1 MAATAYKS
9 AAKPFVVAGVLG
21 AAALC
26 GWVFAIAFTS
36 SAPAACNNVFS
47 VGAEI
52 SSCRWPAVF
61 VALGWIAFT
70 AAVAFTWVGG
80 VRVQHNRSL
89 NAASGRQASLRDA
102 ARRAEA

>member
-1 MAATAYKS
+1 MAAAVPYKS
-9 AAKPFVVAGVLG
+9 AVRPFVLAGLLG

-47 VGAEI
+47 VGAEL

-70 AAVAFTWVGG
+70 AAVAFAWVGG
-80 VRVQHNRSL
+80 VRVQRNRSSRESKRQPGEQT
-89 NAASGRQASLRDA
+89 AAVARQ
-102 ARRAEA
+102 

>member
-9 AAKPFVVAGVLG
+9 AVKPFVLAGLLG
-21 AAALC
+21 IAALC
-26 GWVFAIAFTS
+26 GWVFAIAFTA

-47 VGAEI
+47 VGAEL
-52 SSCRWPAVF
+52 SSCRWPAIF

-70 AAVAFTWVGG
+70 AAVASTWVGG
-80 VRVQHNRSL
+80 VRIQHNRSL
-89 NAASGRQASLRDA
+89 NAGSDRQAPLRDA